1 MVSLKQDFGSNCAVK
16 GRFCGCSD
24 LHDAKVVQS
33 SRKTRLLGIALGLL
47 SVFLVAEW
55 SMGLWSHSLSLQ
67 ADAGHMLSDVTAL
80 GLTILASWLA
90 QRPAAGQ
97 ATFGHRRV
105 EILAAFANGVCL
117 LALSAIIAWEAINRF
132 QVPEPVSGLPMLIVA
147 GVGLVVNT
155 LNINLLHKHSHNDLN
170 LRGAFLHIVSDA
182 ASSVGII
189 VAALAVH
196 FLNWL
201 WADAAVSLLVACLT
215 GVSALPLVQ
224 ESVAILMEYAP
235 GSIDPAKVEASIKSF
250 AAVCQVEKLHIWTIS
265 SGQVALCA
273 HLTVDSL
280 NAEERDRLVRQL
292 QAHLNREFGIEESVL
307 QLTSRHSREPVA
319 LHPLFRQNLIAS
331 LKVRSYEL

>member
-24 LHDAKVVQS
+24 VHEFKASQS
-33 SRKTRLLGIALGLL
+33 MRKTRLLGIALGLL

-117 LALSAIIAWEAINRF
+117 LALSALIAWEAINRF

-307 QLTSRHSREPVA
+307 QLTSRHSRAPVP